1 MQNQPDASEV
11 YVLQAEL
18 LVDTLSTQKPLFQRG
33 VSEYELIEIL
43 KKAPYQFFD
52 DASLREPL
60 MLFKTHFIVFHALYQ
75 LKRRWI
81 EQGEGVL
88 DIHTLNSK
96 LNQENAHSDNNS
108 AHDDYN
114 SAHSDKNSAHSDKNS
129 THGDN
134 YKDKESQDK
143 VGAITEADA
152 LAEYY
157 LDWGNF
163 EKADRK
169 SVDALLN
176 AFWHRM
182 ASGNAHTFE
191 QEDIADAHALL
202 GLPQDEH
209 VSLSVLKRVYK
220 KALQLV
226 HPDKGGMQQ
235 EAQDVIHAYQLLLGY
250 YSLK

>member
-1 MQNQPDASEV
+1 MQNQPDASEA

-43 KKAPYQFFD
+43 KKAPYHFFD

-88 DIHTLNSK
+88 DIHTLNIK
-96 LNQENAHSDNNS
+96 LNQE
-108 AHDDYN
+108 
-114 SAHSDKNSAHSDKNS
+114 SAHSDKNS

-176 AFWHRM
+176 AFWQRM

-191 QEDIADAHALL
+191 QEGIVDAHALL

>member
-33 VSEYELIEIL
+33 VSEYDLIDIL

-88 DIHTLNSK
+88 DIHTLNIK
-96 LNQENAHSDNNS
+96 LNQE
-108 AHDDYN
+108 
-114 SAHSDKNSAHSDKNS
+114 SAHSDKNS

-226 HPDKGGMQQ
+226 HPDKGGTQQ

>member
-1 MQNQPDASEV
+1 LQNQPDASEA

-43 KKAPYQFFD
+43 KKAPYHFFD

-88 DIHTLNSK
+88 DIHTLNIK
-96 LNQENAHSDNNS
+96 LNQE
-108 AHDDYN
+108 
-114 SAHSDKNSAHSDKNS
+114 SAHSDKNS

-143 VGAITEADA
+143 VGAITEADT

-226 HPDKGGMQQ
+226 HPDKGGTQQ

>member
-1 MQNQPDASEV
+1 
-11 YVLQAEL
+11 
-18 LVDTLSTQKPLFQRG
+18 
-33 VSEYELIEIL
+33 
-43 KKAPYQFFD
+43 
-52 DASLREPL
+52 
-60 MLFKTHFIVFHALYQ
+60 
-75 LKRRWI
+75 
-81 EQGEGVL
+81 
-88 DIHTLNSK
+88 
-96 LNQENAHSDNNS
+96 
-108 AHDDYN
+108 
-114 SAHSDKNSAHSDKNS
+114 
-129 THGDN
+129 
-134 YKDKESQDK
+134 
-143 VGAITEADA
+143 
-152 LAEYY
+152 

-226 HPDKGGMQQ
+226 HPDKGGTQQ

>member
-1 MQNQPDASEV
+1 MQNQPDASEA

-33 VSEYELIEIL
+33 VSEYELIELL
-43 KKAPYQFFD
+43 KKAPYHFFD

-88 DIHTLNSK
+88 DIHSLNIK
-96 LNQENAHSDNNS
+96 LNQESAHSD
-108 AHDDYN
+108 HN
-114 SAHSDKNSAHSDKNS
+114 SAHSEKNS

-226 HPDKGGMQQ
+226 HPDKGGTQQ
-235 EAQDVIHAYQLLLGY
+235 EAQDVIQAYQLLLGY

>member
-1 MQNQPDASEV
+1 MQNQPDASEA

-43 KKAPYQFFD
+43 KKAPYHFFD

-75 LKRRWI
+75 LKRSWI

-88 DIHTLNSK
+88 DIHTLNIK
-96 LNQENAHSDNNS
+96 LNQE
-108 AHDDYN
+108 
-114 SAHSDKNSAHSDKNS
+114 SAHSDHNSAHSDKNS

-226 HPDKGGMQQ
+226 HPDKGGTQQ

>member
-1 MQNQPDASEV
+1 MQNQPDASEA

-43 KKAPYQFFD
+43 KKAPYHFFD

-88 DIHTLNSK
+88 DIHTLNIK
-96 LNQENAHSDNNS
+96 LNQE
-108 AHDDYN
+108 
-114 SAHSDKNSAHSDKNS
+114 SAHSDKNS

-163 EKADRK
+163 EKADRE

-176 AFWHRM
+176 AFWQRM

-226 HPDKGGMQQ
+226 HPDKGGTQQ

>member
-1 MQNQPDASEV
+1 MQNQPDASEA

-43 KKAPYQFFD
+43 KKAPYHFFD

-88 DIHTLNSK
+88 DIHTLNIK
-96 LNQENAHSDNNS
+96 LNQE
-108 AHDDYN
+108 
-114 SAHSDKNSAHSDKNS
+114 SAHSDHNSAHSDKNS

-134 YKDKESQDK
+134 YKDKESQGK

-226 HPDKGGMQQ
+226 HPDKGGTQQ

>member
-1 MQNQPDASEV
+1 MQNQPDASEA

-33 VSEYELIEIL
+33 VSEYELIDIL
-43 KKAPYQFFD
+43 KKAPYHFFD

-75 LKRRWI
+75 LKHSWI

-88 DIHTLNSK
+88 DIHTLDIK
-96 LNQENAHSDNNS
+96 LNQE
-108 AHDDYN
+108 
-114 SAHSDKNSAHSDKNS
+114 SAHSDKNS

-163 EKADRK
+163 EKADRE

-176 AFWHRM
+176 AFWQRM

-202 GLPQDEH
+202 GLPHDEH

-226 HPDKGGMQQ
+226 HPDKGGTQQ

>member
-1 MQNQPDASEV
+1 MQNQPDASEA

-43 KKAPYQFFD
+43 KKAPYHFFD

-88 DIHTLNSK
+88 DIHTLNIK
-96 LNQENAHSDNNS
+96 LNQE
-108 AHDDYN
+108 
-114 SAHSDKNSAHSDKNS
+114 SAHSDHYSAHSDKNS

-226 HPDKGGMQQ
+226 HPDKGGTQQ

>member
-1 MQNQPDASEV
+1 MQNQPDASEA

-43 KKAPYQFFD
+43 KKAPYHFFD

-75 LKRRWI
+75 LKHSWI

-88 DIHTLNSK
+88 DIHTLNIK
-96 LNQENAHSDNNS
+96 LNQE
-108 AHDDYN
+108 
-114 SAHSDKNSAHSDKNS
+114 SAHSDKNS
-129 THGDN
+129 THSDHNSTHSDN
-134 YKDKESQDK
+134 DKESQDK
-143 VGAITEADA
+143 VGAIIEADA

-191 QEDIADAHALL
+191 QEDISDAHALL

-226 HPDKGGMQQ
+226 HPDKGGTQQ

>member
-1 MQNQPDASEV
+1 MQNQPDASEA

-18 LVDTLSTQKPLFQRG
+18 LVDTLSTKKPLFQRG

-43 KKAPYQFFD
+43 IKAPYHFFD

-75 LKRRWI
+75 LKRSWI

-88 DIHTLNSK
+88 DIHTLNIK
-96 LNQENAHSDNNS
+96 LNQESAHSDNNS
-108 AHDDYN
+108 AH
-114 SAHSDKNSAHSDKNS
+114 S
-129 THGDN
+129 DN

-191 QEDIADAHALL
+191 QEDIADAHAVL

>member
-1 MQNQPDASEV
+1 MQNQLDGSEA

-43 KKAPYQFFD
+43 KKAPYRFFD

-75 LKRRWI
+75 LKRSWI

-88 DIHTLNSK
+88 GIHTLNIK
-96 LNQENAHSDNNS
+96 LNQES
-108 AHDDYN
+108 AHG
-114 SAHSDKNSAHSDKNS
+114 DKNSAHSDKNS

-143 VGAITEADA
+143 VGAIIEADA

-163 EKADRK
+163 EKADRE

-176 AFWHRM
+176 AFWQRM

-226 HPDKGGMQQ
+226 HPDKGGTQQ

>member
-1 MQNQPDASEV
+1 MQNQPDASEA

-43 KKAPYQFFD
+43 KKAPYHFFD

-88 DIHTLNSK
+88 DIHTLNIK
-96 LNQENAHSDNNS
+96 LNQE
-108 AHDDYN
+108 
-114 SAHSDKNSAHSDKNS
+114 SAHSDKNS
-129 THGDN
+129 THSDHNSAHGDN
-134 YKDKESQDK
+134 DKESQDK
-143 VGAITEADA
+143 VGAITEADT

-226 HPDKGGMQQ
+226 HPDKGGTQQ

>member
-1 MQNQPDASEV
+1 MQNQPDASEA

-43 KKAPYQFFD
+43 KKAPYHFFD

-88 DIHTLNSK
+88 DIHTLNIK
-96 LNQENAHSDNNS
+96 LNQESAHSDN
-108 AHDDYN
+108 
-114 SAHSDKNSAHSDKNS
+114 NSAHSDKNS

-191 QEDIADAHALL
+191 QEDISDAHALL

-226 HPDKGGMQQ
+226 HPDKGGTQQ

>member
-1 MQNQPDASEV
+1 LQNQPDASEA

-43 KKAPYQFFD
+43 KKAPYHFFD

-88 DIHTLNSK
+88 DIHTLNIK
-96 LNQENAHSDNNS
+96 LNQESAHSDN
-108 AHDDYN
+108 
-114 SAHSDKNSAHSDKNS
+114 NSAHSDKNS

-226 HPDKGGMQQ
+226 HPDKGGTQQ

>member
-1 MQNQPDASEV
+1 MQNQPDASEA

-33 VSEYELIEIL
+33 VSEYELIDIL
-43 KKAPYQFFD
+43 KKAPYHFFD

-75 LKRRWI
+75 LKRSWI

-88 DIHTLNSK
+88 DIHTLNIK
-96 LNQENAHSDNNS
+96 LNQE
-108 AHDDYN
+108 
-114 SAHSDKNSAHSDKNS
+114 SAHSNHNSAHSDKNS

-226 HPDKGGMQQ
+226 HPDKGGTQQ

>member
-1 MQNQPDASEV
+1 MQNQPDASEA

-43 KKAPYQFFD
+43 KKAPYHFFD

-88 DIHTLNSK
+88 DIHTLNIK
-96 LNQENAHSDNNS
+96 LNQE
-108 AHDDYN
+108 
-114 SAHSDKNSAHSDKNS
+114 SAHSDHYSAHSDKNS

-176 AFWHRM
+176 AFWQRM

-226 HPDKGGMQQ
+226 HPDKGGTQQ

>member
-1 MQNQPDASEV
+1 LQNQPDASEA

-43 KKAPYQFFD
+43 KKAPYHFFD

-75 LKRRWI
+75 LKRSWI

-88 DIHTLNSK
+88 DIHTLNIK
-96 LNQENAHSDNNS
+96 LNQESAHSDN
-108 AHDDYN
+108 
-114 SAHSDKNSAHSDKNS
+114 NSAHSDKNS

-226 HPDKGGMQQ
+226 HPDKGGTQQ

>member
-1 MQNQPDASEV
+1 MQNQPDASEA

-43 KKAPYQFFD
+43 KKAPYHFFD

-88 DIHTLNSK
+88 DIHTLNIK
-96 LNQENAHSDNNS
+96 LNQE
-108 AHDDYN
+108 
-114 SAHSDKNSAHSDKNS
+114 SAHSDKNS
-129 THGDN
+129 THSDHNSAHGDN
-134 YKDKESQDK
+134 DKESQDK

-163 EKADRK
+163 EKADRE

-176 AFWHRM
+176 AFWQRM
-182 ASGNAHTFE
+182 ASGNAHTFD

-226 HPDKGGMQQ
+226 HPDKGGTQQ

>member
-1 MQNQPDASEV
+1 MQNQPDASEA

-33 VSEYELIEIL
+33 VSEYDLIDIL

-75 LKRRWI
+75 LKRSWI

-88 DIHTLNSK
+88 DIHTLNIK
-96 LNQENAHSDNNS
+96 LNQESAHSDN
-108 AHDDYN
+108 
-114 SAHSDKNSAHSDKNS
+114 NSAHSDKNS

-226 HPDKGGMQQ
+226 HPDKGGTQQ

>member
-1 MQNQPDASEV
+1 MQNQPDASEA

-33 VSEYELIEIL
+33 VSEYDLIDIL

-88 DIHTLNSK
+88 DIHTLNIK

-114 SAHSDKNSAHSDKNS
+114 SAHSDNDK
-129 THGDN
+129 
-134 YKDKESQDK
+134 KSQEK
-143 VGAITEADA
+143 AGAITEADT

-176 AFWHRM
+176 AFWQRM

>member
-1 MQNQPDASEV
+1 MQNQPDASEA

-88 DIHTLNSK
+88 DIHTLNIK
-96 LNQENAHSDNNS
+96 LNQE
-108 AHDDYN
+108 
-114 SAHSDKNSAHSDKNS
+114 SAHSDKNS

-226 HPDKGGMQQ
+226 HPDKGGTQQ
-235 EAQDVIHAYQLLLGY
+235 EAQDVIQAYQLLLGY

>member
-1 MQNQPDASEV
+1 LQNQPDASEA

-43 KKAPYQFFD
+43 KKAPYHFFD

-88 DIHTLNSK
+88 DIHTLNIK

-114 SAHSDKNSAHSDKNS
+114 SAHSDNDK
-129 THGDN
+129 
-134 YKDKESQDK
+134 KSQEK
-143 VGAITEADA
+143 AGAITEADT

-176 AFWHRM
+176 AFWQRM

-226 HPDKGGMQQ
+226 HPDKGGTQQ

>member
-88 DIHTLNSK
+88 DIHTLNIK
-96 LNQENAHSDNNS
+96 LNQE
-108 AHDDYN
+108 
-114 SAHSDKNSAHSDKNS
+114 SAHSDKNS

-182 ASGNAHTFE
+182 ASGNAHTVE

-226 HPDKGGMQQ
+226 HPDKGGTQQ

>member
-1 MQNQPDASEV
+1 MQNQPDASEA

-75 LKRRWI
+75 LKHSWI

-88 DIHTLNSK
+88 DIHTLNIK
-96 LNQENAHSDNNS
+96 LNQE
-108 AHDDYN
+108 
-114 SAHSDKNSAHSDKNS
+114 SAHSDKNS

-191 QEDIADAHALL
+191 QEDISDAHALL

-226 HPDKGGMQQ
+226 HPDKGGTQQ

>member
-1 MQNQPDASEV
+1 MQNQPDASEA

-43 KKAPYQFFD
+43 KKAPYHFFD

-75 LKRRWI
+75 LKRSWI

-88 DIHTLNSK
+88 DIHTLNIK
-96 LNQENAHSDNNS
+96 LNQESAHSDNNS
-108 AHDDYN
+108 AHSN
-114 SAHSDKNSAHSDKNS
+114 KNS

-226 HPDKGGMQQ
+226 HPDKGGTQQ

>member
-88 DIHTLNSK
+88 DIHTLNIK
-96 LNQENAHSDNNS
+96 LNQE
-108 AHDDYN
+108 
-114 SAHSDKNSAHSDKNS
+114 SAHSDKNS

-134 YKDKESQDK
+134 YKDKESQEK

-191 QEDIADAHALL
+191 QEDISDAHALL

-226 HPDKGGMQQ
+226 HPDKGGTQQ

>member
-1 MQNQPDASEV
+1 MQNQPDASEA

-18 LVDTLSTQKPLFQRG
+18 LVDALSTQKPLFQRG

-43 KKAPYQFFD
+43 KKAPYHFFD

-75 LKRRWI
+75 LKHSWI

-88 DIHTLNSK
+88 DIHTLNIK
-96 LNQENAHSDNNS
+96 LNQE
-108 AHDDYN
+108 
-114 SAHSDKNSAHSDKNS
+114 SAHSDHNSAHSDKNS

-163 EKADRK
+163 EKADRE

-176 AFWHRM
+176 AFWQRM
-182 ASGNAHTFE
+182 ASGNAHTFD

-226 HPDKGGMQQ
+226 HPDKGGTQQ
-235 EAQDVIHAYQLLLGY
+235 EAQGVIHAYQLLLGY

>member
-1 MQNQPDASEV
+1 LQNQPNASEA

-43 KKAPYQFFD
+43 KKAPYHFFD

-75 LKRRWI
+75 LKRSWI

-88 DIHTLNSK
+88 DIHTLNIK
-96 LNQENAHSDNNS
+96 LNQESAHSDNNS
-108 AHDDYN
+108 AH
-114 SAHSDKNSAHSDKNS
+114 SDS
-129 THGDN
+129 
-134 YKDKESQDK
+134 DKESRDK
-143 VGAITEADA
+143 VGAITEADT

-176 AFWHRM
+176 AFWQRM

-191 QEDIADAHALL
+191 QEDIANAYALL

-226 HPDKGGMQQ
+226 HPDKGGTQQ

>member
-1 MQNQPDASEV
+1 
-11 YVLQAEL
+11 
-18 LVDTLSTQKPLFQRG
+18 
-33 VSEYELIEIL
+33 
-43 KKAPYQFFD
+43 
-52 DASLREPL
+52 

-75 LKRRWI
+75 LKHSWI

-88 DIHTLNSK
+88 DIHTLDIK
-96 LNQENAHSDNNS
+96 LNQE
-108 AHDDYN
+108 
-114 SAHSDKNSAHSDKNS
+114 SAHSDKNSAHSDN
-129 THGDN
+129 
-134 YKDKESQDK
+134 DKESQDK

-163 EKADRK
+163 EKADRE

-176 AFWHRM
+176 AFWQRM
-182 ASGNAHTFE
+182 ASGNAHTFD

-226 HPDKGGMQQ
+226 HPDKGGTQQ

>member
-1 MQNQPDASEV
+1 MQNQPDASEA

-18 LVDTLSTQKPLFQRG
+18 LVDTLSTKKPLFQRG

-43 KKAPYQFFD
+43 IKAPYHFFD

-88 DIHTLNSK
+88 DIHTLNIK
-96 LNQENAHSDNNS
+96 LNQE
-108 AHDDYN
+108 
-114 SAHSDKNSAHSDKNS
+114 SAHSDKNS
-129 THGDN
+129 THSDHNSAHGDN
-134 YKDKESQDK
+134 DKESQDK
-143 VGAITEADA
+143 VGAITEADT

-191 QEDIADAHALL
+191 QEDIADAHAVL

-226 HPDKGGMQQ
+226 HPDKGGTQQ
-235 EAQDVIHAYQLLLGY
+235 EA
-250 YSLK
+250 

>member
-1 MQNQPDASEV
+1 MQNQPDASEA

-18 LVDTLSTQKPLFQRG
+18 LVDTLSTKKPLFQRG

-43 KKAPYQFFD
+43 IKAPYHFFD

-88 DIHTLNSK
+88 DIHTLNIK
-96 LNQENAHSDNNS
+96 LNQE
-108 AHDDYN
+108 
-114 SAHSDKNSAHSDKNS
+114 SAHSDKNS

-134 YKDKESQDK
+134 YKDKESQGK

-191 QEDIADAHALL
+191 QEDIADAHVVL

-226 HPDKGGMQQ
+226 HPDKGGTQQ

>member
-1 MQNQPDASEV
+1 MQNQPDASEA

-43 KKAPYQFFD
+43 IKAPYHFFD

-88 DIHTLNSK
+88 DIHTLNIK
-96 LNQENAHSDNNS
+96 LNQE
-108 AHDDYN
+108 
-114 SAHSDKNSAHSDKNS
+114 SAHSDKNS

-176 AFWHRM
+176 AFWQRM

-226 HPDKGGMQQ
+226 HPDKGGTQQ

>member
-33 VSEYELIEIL
+33 VSEDELIEIL
-43 KKAPYQFFD
+43 KKAPYHFCA

-88 DIHTLNSK
+88 DIHTLNIK
-96 LNQENAHSDNNS
+96 LNQE
-108 AHDDYN
+108 
-114 SAHSDKNSAHSDKNS
+114 SAHSDKNS

-226 HPDKGGMQQ
+226 HPDKGGTQQ

>member
-1 MQNQPDASEV
+1 MQNQPDASEA

-43 KKAPYQFFD
+43 KKAPYHFFD

-88 DIHTLNSK
+88 DIHTLNIK
-96 LNQENAHSDNNS
+96 LNQE
-108 AHDDYN
+108 
-114 SAHSDKNSAHSDKNS
+114 SAHSDKNS
-129 THGDN
+129 THSDHNSTHSDN
-134 YKDKESQDK
+134 DKESQDK
-143 VGAITEADA
+143 VGAIIEADA

-176 AFWHRM
+176 AFWQRM

-202 GLPQDEH
+202 GLPHDEH

-226 HPDKGGMQQ
+226 HPDKGGTQQ

>member
-1 MQNQPDASEV
+1 MQNQPDASEA

-43 KKAPYQFFD
+43 KKAPYHFFD

-88 DIHTLNSK
+88 DIHTLNIK
-96 LNQENAHSDNNS
+96 LNQE
-108 AHDDYN
+108 
-114 SAHSDKNSAHSDKNS
+114 SAHSDKNS

-220 KALQLV
+220 KALHLV
-226 HPDKGGMQQ
+226 HPDKGGN
-235 EAQDVIHAYQLLLGY
+235 ATGSPRRHSRLPVIAGLLFV
-250 YSLK
+250 KIER

>member
-1 MQNQPDASEV
+1 M
-11 YVLQAEL
+11 LQAEL

-33 VSEYELIEIL
+33 VSEYELIDIL

-88 DIHTLNSK
+88 DIHTLNIK
-96 LNQENAHSDNNS
+96 LNQE
-108 AHDDYN
+108 
-114 SAHSDKNSAHSDKNS
+114 SAHSDKNS

-226 HPDKGGMQQ
+226 HPDKGGTQQ

>member
-1 MQNQPDASEV
+1 MQNQPDASEA

-43 KKAPYQFFD
+43 KKAPYHFFD

-88 DIHTLNSK
+88 DIHTLNIK
-96 LNQENAHSDNNS
+96 LNQE
-108 AHDDYN
+108 
-114 SAHSDKNSAHSDKNS
+114 SAHSDKNS

-134 YKDKESQDK
+134 YKDKESQGK

-226 HPDKGGMQQ
+226 HPDKGGTQQ